1 MKTRVLP
8 VMLVETEFAALFVM
22 AWTLFAVMGKFNH
35 PLTSSDRIADNLIRK
50 ADKTMVSPNA
60 SALVSKSTTKA
71 FPIDQEDLIAGV
83 GRVLT
88 VIEAFN
94 DEYGRMTVTQVAE
107 RTGIP
112 RTAARR
118 YLLNLCHFG
127 YGDTD
132 GKFYWLTPRVLRLG
146 QGYLDGARLP
156 RLVQPFIQ
164 RLAMSSG
171 ETVNVSVLDGHEL
184 VYVARSNSP
193 RVVSIGFYAGARVP
207 AHVVGAGPAI
217 LSTLPDSNLKKWIA
231 AHEFSTFNTS
241 AVLTAKKFEKV
252 ILKARKD
259 NYCISIGNLDQGL
272 AGVAVPLRDRHGECK
287 AALSMTLQSSI
298 WSEEKITE
306 KLLPLIVETAQVLRA
321 VI

>member
-1 MKTRVLP
+1 
-8 VMLVETEFAALFVM
+8 
-22 AWTLFAVMGKFNH
+22 
-35 PLTSSDRIADNLIRK
+35 
-50 ADKTMVSPNA
+50 MVSPNA
-60 SALVSKSTTKA
+60 SALVSNFATED
-71 FPIDQEDLIAGV
+71 FPIDQADLIAGV
-83 GRVLT
+83 GRALA

-127 YGDTD
+127 YGATD

-164 RLAMSSG
+164 RLASSTS

-207 AHVVGAGPAI
+207 AHVVSPGPAI
-217 LSTLPDSNLKKWIA
+217 LSTLSDRDLDKWIGK
-231 AHEFSTFNTS
+231 HEFSIFNTS
-241 AVLTAKKFEKV
+241 SKLTAKKFERV
-252 ILKARKD
+252 VLSARKN
-259 NYCISIGNLDQGL
+259 NYCITVGNLDQGL
-272 AGVAVPLRDRHGECK
+272 VGAAVPLRDRHGECK
-287 AALSMTLQSSI
+287 AALSMTLQASL
-298 WSEEKITE
+298 WSEEQIIG
-306 KLLPLIVETAQVLRA
+306 KLLPAMIETAQVLRP
-321 VI
+321 II

>member
-1 MKTRVLP
+1 MTSLNCIC
-8 VMLVETEFAALFVM
+8 VMRYFKLCLAQLDR
-22 AWTLFAVMGKFNH
+22 
-35 PLTSSDRIADNLIRK
+35 LTDNNVRK
-50 ADKTMVSPNA
+50 AVESMVSPNA
-60 SALVSKSTTKA
+60 SALVSKPSNKE
-71 FPIDQEDLIAGV
+71 FPIDSGDLITGV
-83 GRVLT
+83 GRALA

-94 DEYGRMTVTQVAE
+94 DEYGRMTVSQVAE

-171 ETVNVSVLDGHEL
+171 ETVNVSVLDGHEV

-207 AHVVGAGPAI
+207 AHVVGPGAAI
-217 LSTLPDSNLKKWIA
+217 LSTLSDAELKTWIA
-231 AHEFSTFNTS
+231 AHEFSTFNS
-241 AVLTAKKFEKV
+241 NAVLTPKKFEKMV
-252 ILKARKD
+252 LHARKA
-259 NYCISIGNLDQGL
+259 NYCISVGNLDQGL
-272 AGVAVPLRDRHGECK
+272 TGVAVPLRDRHGECK
-287 AALSMTLQSSI
+287 AALSMTLQSTI
-298 WSEEKITE
+298 WNDALIVD
-306 KLLPLIVETAQVLRA
+306 KLLPLIIETSQVLRA

>member
-1 MKTRVLP
+1 
-8 VMLVETEFAALFVM
+8 
-22 AWTLFAVMGKFNH
+22 
-35 PLTSSDRIADNLIRK
+35 
-50 ADKTMVSPNA
+50 MVSPNA
-60 SALVSKSTTKA
+60 SALVSTSSIKE
-71 FPIDQEDLIAGV
+71 FPIDSADLIVGV
-83 GRVLT
+83 GRVLA
-88 VIEAFN
+88 VVEAFN

-112 RTAARR
+112 RTATRR

-127 YGDTD
+127 YADTD
-132 GKFYWLTPRVLRLG
+132 GKFYWLTARVLRLG
-146 QGYLDGARLP
+146 QSYLDGARLP

-164 RLAMSSG
+164 RLAMTSG

-217 LSTLPDSNLKKWIA
+217 LSTLGDGPLQDWIE
-231 AHEFSTFNTS
+231 AHEFATFNS
-241 AVLTAKKFEKV
+241 NAVLNAKKFERLV
-252 ILKARKD
+252 LKARKN
-259 NYCISIGNLDQGL
+259 NYCISVGHLDQGL
-272 AGVAVPLRDRHGECK
+272 SGVAVPLRDRHGECK

-298 WSEEKITE
+298 WSEALIVE
-306 KLLPLIVETAQVLRA
+306 KLLPSIIETAQVLRS

>member
-1 MKTRVLP
+1 MTSLNCIC
-8 VMLVETEFAALFVM
+8 
-22 AWTLFAVMGKFNH
+22 VMGYFN
-35 PLTSSDRIADNLIRK
+35 LCLAQLDRITDNNVRK
-50 ADKTMVSPNA
+50 AVESMVSPNA
-60 SALVSKSTTKA
+60 SALVSKPSNKE
-71 FPIDQEDLIAGV
+71 FPIDSGDLITGV
-83 GRVLT
+83 GRALA

-94 DEYGRMTVTQVAE
+94 DEYGRMTVSQVAE

-171 ETVNVSVLDGHEL
+171 ETVNVSVLDGHEV

-207 AHVVGAGPAI
+207 AHVVGPGAAI
-217 LSTLPDSNLKKWIA
+217 LSTLSDAELKTWIA
-231 AHEFSTFNTS
+231 AHEFSTFNS
-241 AVLTAKKFEKV
+241 NAVLTPKKFEKMV
-252 ILKARKD
+252 LSARKA
-259 NYCISIGNLDQGL
+259 NYCISVGNLDQGL
-272 AGVAVPLRDRHGECK
+272 TGVAVPLRDRHGECK
-287 AALSMTLQSSI
+287 AALSMTLQSTI
-298 WSEEKITE
+298 WNDALIVD
-306 KLLPLIVETAQVLRA
+306 KLLPLIIETSQVLRA

>member
-1 MKTRVLP
+1 
-8 VMLVETEFAALFVM
+8 
-22 AWTLFAVMGKFNH
+22 
-35 PLTSSDRIADNLIRK
+35 
-50 ADKTMVSPNA
+50 MVSPNA
-60 SALVSKSTTKA
+60 SALVSKPSNKE
-71 FPIDQEDLIAGV
+71 FPIDSGDLITGV
-83 GRVLT
+83 GRALA

-94 DEYGRMTVTQVAE
+94 DEYGRMTVSQVAE

-171 ETVNVSVLDGHEL
+171 ETVNVSVLDGHEV

-207 AHVVGAGPAI
+207 AHVVGPGAAI
-217 LSTLPDSNLKKWIA
+217 LSTLSDAELKTWIA
-231 AHEFSTFNTS
+231 AHEFSTFNS
-241 AVLTAKKFEKV
+241 NAVLTPKKFEKMV
-252 ILKARKD
+252 LHARKA
-259 NYCISIGNLDQGL
+259 NYCISVGNLDQGL
-272 AGVAVPLRDRHGECK
+272 TGVAVPLRDRHGECK
-287 AALSMTLQSSI
+287 AALSMTLQSTI
-298 WSEEKITE
+298 WNDAMIVD
-306 KLLPLIVETAQVLRA
+306 KLLPLIIETAQVLRP

>member
-1 MKTRVLP
+1 
-8 VMLVETEFAALFVM
+8 VEYFHLRLASF
-22 AWTLFAVMGKFNH
+22 
-35 PLTSSDRIADNLIRK
+35 DRITDNIVRK
-50 ADKTMVSPNA
+50 AVKTMVYPNA
-60 SALVSKSTTKA
+60 SALVSKPSSKE
-71 FPIDQEDLIAGV
+71 FPIDAGDLIAGV
-83 GRVLT
+83 GRALA

-94 DEYGRMTVTQVAE
+94 DEYGRMTVSQVAE

-207 AHVVGAGPAI
+207 AHVVGPGPAI
-217 LSTLPDSNLKKWIA
+217 LSTLSDDDLKAWIA
-231 AHEFSTFNTS
+231 EHEFSNFNS
-241 AVLTAKKFEKV
+241 NAVLTSKKFEKMV
-252 ILKARKD
+252 LSARKN
-259 NYCISIGNLDQGL
+259 NYCISVGNLDQGL
-272 AGVAVPLRDRHGECK
+272 SGVAVPLRDRHGECK
-287 AALSMTLQSSI
+287 AALSMTLQSSLWDEALI
-298 WSEEKITE
+298 VE
-306 KLLPLIVETAQVLRA
+306 KLLPLIIETSQVLRA

>member
-1 MKTRVLP
+1 MCAV
-8 VMLVETEFAALFVM
+8 
-22 AWTLFAVMGKFNH
+22 LFAMDTKCKGFMTHATNCFD
-35 PLTSSDRIADNLIRK
+35 LFDRIADNIVRK
-50 ADKTMVSPNA
+50 AVKTMDFPHA
-60 SALVSKSTTKA
+60 SALVSKTTNKE
-71 FPIDQEDLIAGV
+71 FPIDSGDLIAGV
-83 GRVLT
+83 GRVLA
-88 VIEAFN
+88 VVEAFN

-171 ETVNVSVLDGHEL
+171 ETVNVSVLDGHDV

-207 AHVVGAGPAI
+207 AHVVGPGPAI
-217 LSTLPDSNLKKWIA
+217 LSTLSDADLQAWIA
-231 AHEFSTFNTS
+231 THEFATFNS
-241 AVLTAKKFEKV
+241 NAVLTAQTFEKMV
-252 ILKARKD
+252 LIARKN
-259 NYCISIGNLDQGL
+259 NYCVSVGNLDFGL
-272 AGVAVPLRDRHGECK
+272 TGVAVPLRDRHGECK

-298 WSEEKITE
+298 WNESLIVE
-306 KLLPLIVETAQVLRA
+306 KLLPLIIETAQVLRA
-321 VI
+321 LI

>member
-1 MKTRVLP
+1 
-8 VMLVETEFAALFVM
+8 
-22 AWTLFAVMGKFNH
+22 
-35 PLTSSDRIADNLIRK
+35 
-50 ADKTMVSPNA
+50 MVSPNA
-60 SALVSKSTTKA
+60 SALISKPSSKD
-71 FPIDQEDLIAGV
+71 FPIDPGDLISGV
-83 GRVLT
+83 GRVLA
-88 VIEAFN
+88 VVEAFN

-146 QGYLDGARLP
+146 QAYLDGARLP

-184 VYVARSNSP
+184 VYVARSTSP
-193 RVVSIGFYAGARVP
+193 RVVSIGFHAGARVP
-207 AHVVGAGPAI
+207 AHVVSAGPAI
-217 LSTLPDSNLKKWIA
+217 LSTLSDADLGAWIG
-231 AHEFSTFNTS
+231 AHEFSTFNTN
-241 AVLTAKKFEKV
+241 AVLTARKFEKIV
-252 ILKARKD
+252 VSARK
-259 NYCISIGNLDQGL
+259 NNFCISVGHLDQGL
-272 AGVAVPLRDRHGECK
+272 TGVAVPLRDRHGECK
-287 AALSMTLQSSI
+287 AALSMTLQTSI
-298 WSEEKITE
+298 WHEEWIVE
-306 KLLPLIVETAQVLRA
+306 KLLPSIIDTAQVLRA

>member
-1 MKTRVLP
+1 MVKNTSVLWVVTVFAPSKYFKTC
-8 VMLVETEFAALFVM
+8 
-22 AWTLFAVMGKFNH
+22 
-35 PLTSSDRIADNLIRK
+35 LTHFDRIAENFDRK
-50 ADKTMVSPNA
+50 AVKTMVSPNA
-60 SALVSKSTTKA
+60 SALVSKSTDKA
-71 FPIDQEDLIAGV
+71 FPIDPADLITGV
-83 GRVLT
+83 GRALA

-94 DEYGRMTVTQVAE
+94 DEYGRMTVSQVAE

-217 LSTLPDSNLKKWIA
+217 LSTLSDAALKDWIA
-231 AHEFSTFNTS
+231 NHGFSTFNSS
-241 AVLTAKKFEKV
+241 AVSTPKKFERTV
-252 ILKARKD
+252 LETRKK
-259 NYCISIGNLDQGL
+259 NHCISVGNLDPGL
-272 AGVAVPLRDRHGECK
+272 TGIALPLRDRHGECK
-287 AALSMTLQSSI
+287 AALSMTLQSSL
-298 WSEEKITE
+298 WSEDRIIET
-306 KLLPLIVETAQVLRA
+306 LLPMMIETSQVLRA

>member
-1 MKTRVLP
+1 MRY
-8 VMLVETEFAALFVM
+8 
-22 AWTLFAVMGKFNH
+22 FNLCLAQLDR
-35 PLTSSDRIADNLIRK
+35 LTDNNVRK
-50 ADKTMVSPNA
+50 AVESMVSPNA
-60 SALVSKSTTKA
+60 SALVSKPSNKE
-71 FPIDQEDLIAGV
+71 FPIDSGDLITGV
-83 GRVLT
+83 GRALA

-94 DEYGRMTVTQVAE
+94 DEYGRMTVSQVAE

-171 ETVNVSVLDGHEL
+171 ETVNVSVLDGHEV

-207 AHVVGAGPAI
+207 AHVVGPGAAI
-217 LSTLPDSNLKKWIA
+217 LSTLSDAELKTWIA
-231 AHEFSTFNTS
+231 AHEFSTFNS
-241 AVLTAKKFEKV
+241 NAVLTPKKFEKMV
-252 ILKARKD
+252 LHARKA
-259 NYCISIGNLDQGL
+259 NYCISVGNLDQGL
-272 AGVAVPLRDRHGECK
+272 TGVAVPLRDRHGECK
-287 AALSMTLQSSI
+287 AALSMTLQSTI
-298 WSEEKITE
+298 WNDALIVD
-306 KLLPLIVETAQVLRA
+306 KLLPLIIETSQVLRA

>member
-1 MKTRVLP
+1 
-8 VMLVETEFAALFVM
+8 
-22 AWTLFAVMGKFNH
+22 
-35 PLTSSDRIADNLIRK
+35 
-50 ADKTMVSPNA
+50 MVSPSA
-60 SALVSKSTTKA
+60 SALVSTTHTKE
-71 FPIDQEDLIAGV
+71 FPIDPADLITGV
-83 GRVLT
+83 GRALA

-94 DEYGRMTVTQVAE
+94 DEYGRMTVTQVAD

-127 YGDTD
+127 YADTD
-132 GKFYWLTPRVLRLG
+132 GKFFWLTPRILRLG

-217 LSTLPDSNLKKWIA
+217 LSTLEDDALKTWIA
-231 AHEFSTFNTS
+231 EHEFSTFNS
-241 AVLTAKKFEKV
+241 NAHLTPKKFEKIV
-252 ILKARKD
+252 LSARKN
-259 NYCISIGNLDQGL
+259 NYCISVGNLDQGL
-272 AGVAVPLRDRHGECK
+272 TGIAVPLRDRHGECK
-287 AALSMTLQSSI
+287 AALSMTIQTSI
-298 WSEEKITE
+298 WDEATIVE

>member
-1 MKTRVLP
+1 
-8 VMLVETEFAALFVM
+8 M
-22 AWTLFAVMGKFNH
+22 ADYFN
-35 PLTSSDRIADNLIRK
+35 PQPTTSDRIADNVVRK
-50 ADKTMVSPNA
+50 AVKTMVSPNA
-60 SALVSKSTTKA
+60 SALVSKPHSKE
-71 FPIDQEDLIAGV
+71 FPIDPGDFIAGV
-83 GRVLT
+83 GRVLA
-88 VIEAFN
+88 VVEAFN
-94 DEYGRMTVTQVAE
+94 DEYGRMTVSQVAE

-171 ETVNVSVLDGHEL
+171 ETVNVSVLDGHEV

-207 AHVVGAGPAI
+207 AHVVGPGAAI
-217 LSTLPDSNLKKWIA
+217 LSTLSDAELKTWIA
-231 AHEFSTFNTS
+231 AHEFATFNS
-241 AVLTAKKFEKV
+241 NAVLTPKKFEKMV
-252 ILKARKD
+252 LNARKN
-259 NYCISIGNLDQGL
+259 NYCVSVGNLDQGL
-272 AGVAVPLRDRHGECK
+272 TGIAVPLRDRHGECK

-298 WSEEKITE
+298 WDEALIVKQ
-306 KLLPLIVETAQVLRA
+306 LLPLVIETSQVLRA

>member
-1 MKTRVLP
+1 MTGLNCIGDAGYFH
-8 VMLVETEFAALFVM
+8 LCFA
-22 AWTLFAVMGKFNH
+22 
-35 PLTSSDRIADNLIRK
+35 SIDRITDNSIRK
-50 ADKTMVSPNA
+50 AVKTMVSPNA
-60 SALVSKSTTKA
+60 SALISKTTSKE
-71 FPIDQEDLIAGV
+71 FPIDSGDLITGV
-83 GRVLT
+83 GRALA

-94 DEYGRMTVTQVAE
+94 DEYGRMTVSQVAE

-207 AHVVGAGPAI
+207 AHVVGPGPAI
-217 LSTLPDSNLKKWIA
+217 LSTLSDDNLKTWIT
-231 AHEFSTFNTS
+231 AHEFSNFNS
-241 AVLTAKKFEKV
+241 NAVLTPKKFEKMV
-252 ILKARKD
+252 LSARKN
-259 NYCISIGNLDQGL
+259 NYCISVGNLDQGL
-272 AGVAVPLRDRHGECK
+272 SGVAVPLRDRHGECK
-287 AALSMTLQSSI
+287 AALSMTLQSSLWDEALI
-298 WSEEKITE
+298 VE
-306 KLLPLIVETAQVLRA
+306 KLLPLIIETSQVLRA

>member
-1 MKTRVLP
+1 M
-8 VMLVETEFAALFVM
+8 
-22 AWTLFAVMGKFNH
+22 
-35 PLTSSDRIADNLIRK
+35 ADNIVRK
-50 ADKTMVSPNA
+50 AVKTMVSPNA
-60 SALVSKSTTKA
+60 SALVSKSSSKE
-71 FPIDQEDLIAGV
+71 FPIDSGDLIAGV
-83 GRVLT
+83 GRALA

-94 DEYGRMTVTQVAE
+94 DEYGRMTVSQVAE

-207 AHVVGAGPAI
+207 AHVVGPGPAI
-217 LSTLPDSNLKKWIA
+217 LSTLSDVELKTWIA
-231 AHEFSTFNTS
+231 AHEFSTFNS
-241 AVLTAKKFEKV
+241 NAVLTPKKFEKMV
-252 ILKARKD
+252 LHARKA
-259 NYCISIGNLDQGL
+259 NYCISVGNLDQGL
-272 AGVAVPLRDRHGECK
+272 TGVAVPLRDRHGECK
-287 AALSMTLQSSI
+287 AALSMTLQSTI
-298 WSEEKITE
+298 WNDALIVD
-306 KLLPLIVETAQVLRA
+306 KLLPLIIETSQVLRA

>member
-1 MKTRVLP
+1 
-8 VMLVETEFAALFVM
+8 
-22 AWTLFAVMGKFNH
+22 
-35 PLTSSDRIADNLIRK
+35 
-50 ADKTMVSPNA
+50 MVTPSA
-60 SALVSKSTTKA
+60 SALISTPA
-71 FPIDQEDLIAGV
+71 PHSFPIDSADLISGV
-83 GRVLT
+83 GRALA

-94 DEYGRMTVTQVAE
+94 DEYGRMTVTQVAQ

-127 YGDTD
+127 YAGTD
-132 GKFYWLTPRVLRLG
+132 GKFYWLSPRVLRLG

-164 RLAMSSG
+164 RLAMSTG
-171 ETVNVSVLDGHEL
+171 ETVNVSVLDGHEI

-207 AHVVGAGPAI
+207 AHVVAPGPAI
-217 LSTLPDSNLKKWIA
+217 LATLSDAQLKKWITG
-231 AHEFSTFNTS
+231 HEFSTFNS
-241 AVLTAKKFEKV
+241 NAALTAKSFQQLV
-252 ILKARKD
+252 VRTRD
-259 NYCISIGNLDQGL
+259 RNFCISTGNLDQGL
-272 AGVAVPLRDRHGECK
+272 TGVAIPLRDRYGECK

-298 WSEEKITE
+298 WREALIEEK
-306 KLLPLIVETAQVLRA
+306 LVPLIIEASQVLRP

>member
-1 MKTRVLP
+1 
-8 VMLVETEFAALFVM
+8 
-22 AWTLFAVMGKFNH
+22 
-35 PLTSSDRIADNLIRK
+35 
-50 ADKTMVSPNA
+50 MVSPNA
-60 SALVSKSTTKA
+60 SALVSKPSNKE
-71 FPIDQEDLIAGV
+71 FPIDPGDLIAGV
-83 GRVLT
+83 GRALA

-94 DEYGRMTVTQVAE
+94 DEYGRMTVSQVAD

-207 AHVVGAGPAI
+207 AHVVGPGPAI
-217 LSTLPDSNLKKWIA
+217 LSTLSDVDLKAWIA
-231 AHEFSTFNTS
+231 NHEFSTFNS
-241 AVLTAKKFEKV
+241 NAVLTPKKFEKMV
-252 ILKARKD
+252 LNARKN
-259 NYCISIGNLDQGL
+259 NYCVSVGNLDQGL
-272 AGVAVPLRDRHGECK
+272 SGIAVPLRDRHGECK
-287 AALSMTLQSSI
+287 AALSMTLQSSLWNEDLI
-298 WSEEKITE
+298 VE
-306 KLLPLIVETAQVLRA
+306 KLLPLIIETSQVLRA

>member
-1 MKTRVLP
+1 M
-8 VMLVETEFAALFVM
+8 
-22 AWTLFAVMGKFNH
+22 
-35 PLTSSDRIADNLIRK
+35 ADNIVRK
-50 ADKTMVSPNA
+50 AVKTMVSPNA
-60 SALVSKSTTKA
+60 SALVSKSSSKE
-71 FPIDQEDLIAGV
+71 FPIDSGDLIAGV
-83 GRVLT
+83 GRALA

-94 DEYGRMTVTQVAE
+94 DEYGRMTVSQVAE

-207 AHVVGAGPAI
+207 AHVVGPGPAI
-217 LSTLPDSNLKKWIA
+217 LSTLSDVELKTWIA
-231 AHEFSTFNTS
+231 AHEFSTFNS
-241 AVLTAKKFEKV
+241 NAVLTPKKFEKMV
-252 ILKARKD
+252 LHARKAND
-259 NYCISIGNLDQGL
+259 CISVGNLDQGL
-272 AGVAVPLRDRHGECK
+272 TGVAVPLRDRHGECK
-287 AALSMTLQSSI
+287 AALSMTLQSTI
-298 WSEEKITE
+298 WNDALIVD
-306 KLLPLIVETAQVLRA
+306 KLLPLIIETSQVLRA